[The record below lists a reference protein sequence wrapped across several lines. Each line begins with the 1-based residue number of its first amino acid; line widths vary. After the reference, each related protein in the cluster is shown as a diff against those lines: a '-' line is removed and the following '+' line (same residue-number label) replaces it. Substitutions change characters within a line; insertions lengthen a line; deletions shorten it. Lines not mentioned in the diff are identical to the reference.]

1 MLYLVTALTYLK
13 MDDFSHDWRSGG
25 WNSEVGW
32 FVSCGELGC
41 VEERGSM
48 QYVVRGRTVE
58 ERQCLCVRGEG
69 EEYFLDS
76 ELDWS

>member
-1 MLYLVTALTYLK
+1 M
-13 MDDFSHDWRSGG
+13 
-25 WNSEVGW
+25 
-32 FVSCGELGC
+32 C

-48 QYVVRGRTVE
+48 QYVARGRTVK